1 MGFMDKVSKILGD
14 HKPIPTT
21 PAKGPAATLRE
32 HGIDSSDLKF
42 SLNQDGLVAV
52 SGQAQNQSES
62 DRICEIVE
70 GIPNVSGVLNK
81 IVVAAP
87 AP

>member
-1 MGFMDKVSKILGD
+1 MGFMDNMSKILGG
-14 HKPIPTT
+14 HEPAPTN
-21 PAKGPAATLRE
+21 PAKGPGATLLE
-32 HGIDSSDLKF
+32 HGIDPSNLKF
-42 SLNQDGLVAV
+42 SLNQDGVVIV
-52 SGQAQNQSES
+52 SGQAQNQPES

-70 GIPNVSGVLNK
+70 GIPYVSGVLNK